1 MYSRFVG
8 PAPGPGSTHMIREGE
23 SAPPFAGTTDDG
35 KRVSLAEFLGRG
47 PLVLY
52 FYPADFTPG

>member
-1 MYSRFVG
+1 
-8 PAPGPGSTHMIREGE
+8 MIREGE
-23 SAPPFAGTTDDG
+23 TAPPFTATTDDG
-35 KRVSLAEFLGRG
+35 KRTSLAEWLGRG

>member
-1 MYSRFVG
+1 
-8 PAPGPGSTHMIREGE
+8 MIREGE